1 MITRTVYGCLD
12 SNKYQIDM
20 VSDVWKAK
28 SYLFGPRSGMY
39 VYDVFSANLKDS
51 LVFLCGVIIYIDYKC
66 FTANSD

>member
-1 MITRTVYGCLD
+1 
-12 SNKYQIDM
+12 M

-51 LVFLCGVIIYIDYKC
+51 LVFLCGSMICEYNYQL
-66 FTANSD
+66 FNYLA